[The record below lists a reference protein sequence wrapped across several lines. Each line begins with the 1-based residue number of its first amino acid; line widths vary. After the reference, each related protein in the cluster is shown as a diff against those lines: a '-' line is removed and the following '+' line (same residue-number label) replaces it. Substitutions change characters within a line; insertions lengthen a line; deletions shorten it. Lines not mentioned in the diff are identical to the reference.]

1 MQVEHPGTG
10 AASGWSMERGVIKM
24 QQGTIQDRN
33 AEGQGSLVF
42 KRKDHKGKL
51 LLP

>member
-24 QQGTIQDRN
+24 QQGMIQDRN
-33 AEGQGSLVF
+33 AEGQGSL